1 MKFTIDSDTL
11 KKALE
16 SVQVRGKGTTNSGF
30 GSTNFGTYAYLVA
43 DTASIEIWNGNA
55 TFCVKISIDATVEEQ
70 GRVCFD
76 SATVIPYLKNF
87 GGEDIIFSVGDFIV
101 INCGTKKASIPL
113 VVNHPNADSIARI
126 QNMLNPV
133 SYEIQP
139 QTLFNFGKSKFE
151 GAFTLTQRQ
160 LQDAIKACELV
171 KSGVY
176 KFDFNNGVLNVS
188 TRQNVTNK
196 YEETITPAFPTGE
209 PATVE
214 FSSPIYA
221 FFEKDQMLN
230 FYLKDDFPLLVVAN
244 DRILLKAPHI
254 SG

>member
-16 SVQVRGKGTTNSGF
+16 SVQVKGKGTTSGGF
-30 GSTNFGTYAYLVA
+30 GNTNFGSYAYIVA
-43 DTASIEIWNGNA
+43 DTASIEIWNGNP
-55 TFCVKISIDATVEEQ
+55 TFCVKIVIDANVEEQ
-70 GRVCFD
+70 GRVCVD
-76 SATVIPYLKNF
+76 SSTVIPYLKNF
-87 GGEDIIFSVGDFIV
+87 SGEDIIFSVSDFV
-101 INCGTKKASIPL
+101 LINCGTKKASIPL
-113 VVNHPNADSIARI
+113 VVNHPNADAISRL
-126 QNMLNPV
+126 QNMLNPI

-160 LQDAIKACELV
+160 LQDSIKACELV

-176 KFDFNNGVLNVS
+176 KFDFNKGLLNIS

-230 FYLKDDFPLLVVAN
+230 FYMRDDFPLLVVAN
-244 DRILLKAPHI
+244 DRMLLKAPHI

>member
-55 TFCVKISIDATVEEQ
+55 TFCVKISLDATVEEQ

-87 GGEDIIFSVGDFIV
+87 GGEDITFSVGDFIV

-113 VVNHPNADSIARI
+113 VVNHPNADAIARI

-133 SYEIQP
+133 SYEI
-139 QTLFNFGKSKFE
+139 
-151 GAFTLTQRQ
+151 
-160 LQDAIKACELV
+160 
-171 KSGVY
+171 
-176 KFDFNNGVLNVS
+176 
-188 TRQNVTNK
+188 
-196 YEETITPAFPTGE
+196 
-209 PATVE
+209 
-214 FSSPIYA
+214 
-221 FFEKDQMLN
+221 
-230 FYLKDDFPLLVVAN
+230 
-244 DRILLKAPHI
+244 
-254 SG
+254 

>member
-30 GSTNFGTYAYLVA
+30 GSTNFGTYAYIVA
-43 DTASIEIWNGNA
+43 DTASIEIWNGNP
-55 TFCVKISIDATVEEQ
+55 TFCVKIVIDANVEEQ
-70 GRVCFD
+70 GRVCVD
-76 SATVIPYLKNF
+76 SSAVVPYLKNF
-87 GGEDIIFSVGDFIV
+87 SGEDIVFSVSDFV
-101 INCGTKKASIPL
+101 LINCGTKKASIPL
-113 VVNHPNADSIARI
+113 VVNHPNADAISRL
-126 QNMLNPV
+126 QNMLNPI

-160 LQDAIKACELV
+160 LQDSIKACELV

-176 KFDFNNGVLNVS
+176 KFDFNKGLLNIS

-230 FYLKDDFPLLVVAN
+230 FYMRDDFPLLVVAN
-244 DRILLKAPHI
+244 DRMLLKAPHI

>member
-1 MKFTIDSDTL
+1 LKFTIDSDTL

-16 SVQVRGKGTTNSGF
+16 SVQVKGKGTTNSGF

-55 TFCVKISIDATVEEQ
+55 TFCVKINLDAEVEEQ

-87 GGEDIIFSVGDFIV
+87 GGEDVVFTVGDFIV

-113 VVNHPNADSIARI
+113 VVNHPNAVAIARI

-176 KFDFNNGVLNVS
+176 KFDFNNGVLNIS

-196 YEETITPAFPTGE
+196 YEEAITPAFPTGE
-209 PATVE
+209 PATIE

-230 FYLKDDFPLLVVAN
+230 FYVKDDFPLLVVAN

>member
-16 SVQVRGKGTTNSGF
+16 SVQVKGKGTTSGGF
-30 GSTNFGTYAYLVA
+30 GNTNFGSYAYIVA
-43 DTASIEIWNGNA
+43 DTASVEIWNGNP
-55 TFCVKISIDATVEEQ
+55 TFCVKIVIDAVVEEQ
-70 GRVCFD
+70 GRVCVD
-76 SATVIPYLKNF
+76 SSTIIPYLKNF
-87 GGEDIIFSVGDFIV
+87 SGEDIIFSVGDFV
-101 INCGTKKASIPL
+101 LINCGTKKASIPL
-113 VVNHPNADSIARI
+113 VVNHPNADAISRL
-126 QNMLNPV
+126 QNMLNPI

-160 LQDAIKACELV
+160 LQDSIKACELV

-176 KFDFNNGVLNVS
+176 KFDFNKGVLNVS
-188 TRQNVTNK
+188 TRLNVTNK

-230 FYLKDDFPLLVVAN
+230 FYMRDDFPLLVVAN
-244 DRILLKAPHI
+244 DRMLLKAPHI

>member
-16 SVQVRGKGTTNSGF
+16 SVQVKGKGTTSGGF
-30 GSTNFGTYAYLVA
+30 GNTNFGSYAYIVA
-43 DTASIEIWNGNA
+43 DTASVEIWNGNP
-55 TFCVKISIDATVEEQ
+55 TFCVKIVIDAVVEEQ
-70 GRVCFD
+70 GRVCVD
-76 SATVIPYLKNF
+76 SSTVIPYLKNF
-87 GGEDIIFSVGDFIV
+87 SGEDIIFSVGDFV
-101 INCGTKKASIPL
+101 LINCGTKKASIPL
-113 VVNHPNADSIARI
+113 VVNHPNADAISRL
-126 QNMLNPV
+126 QNMLNPI

-160 LQDAIKACELV
+160 LQDSIKACELV

-176 KFDFNNGVLNVS
+176 KFDFNKGVLNVS
-188 TRQNVTNK
+188 TRLNVTNK

-230 FYLKDDFPLLVVAN
+230 FYMRDDFPLLVVAN
-244 DRILLKAPHI
+244 DRMLLKAPHI

>member
-16 SVQVRGKGTTNSGF
+16 SVQVKGKVTTSGGF
-30 GSTNFGTYAYLVA
+30 GNTNFGSYAYIVA
-43 DTASIEIWNGNA
+43 DTASVEIWNGNP
-55 TFCVKISIDATVEEQ
+55 TFCVKIVIDAVVEEQ
-70 GRVCFD
+70 GRVCVD
-76 SATVIPYLKNF
+76 SSTVIPYLKNF
-87 GGEDIIFSVGDFIV
+87 SGEDIIFSVGDFV
-101 INCGTKKASIPL
+101 LINCGTKKASIPL
-113 VVNHPNADSIARI
+113 VVNHPNADAISRL
-126 QNMLNPV
+126 QNMLNPI

-160 LQDAIKACELV
+160 LQDSIKACELV

-176 KFDFNNGVLNVS
+176 KFDFNKGVLNVS
-188 TRQNVTNK
+188 TRLNVTNK

-230 FYLKDDFPLLVVAN
+230 FYMRDDFPLLVVAN
-244 DRILLKAPHI
+244 DRMLLKAPHI

>member
-16 SVQVRGKGTTNSGF
+16 SVQVKGKGTTSGGF
-30 GSTNFGTYAYLVA
+30 GNTNFGSYAYIVA
-43 DTASIEIWNGNA
+43 DTASIEIWNGNP
-55 TFCVKISIDATVEEQ
+55 TFCVRIAIDADIEEQ
-70 GRVCFD
+70 GRVCVD
-76 SATVIPYLKNF
+76 SSTIIPYLKNF
-87 GGEDIIFSVGDFIV
+87 SGEDIVFSVGDFV
-101 INCGTKKASIPL
+101 LINCGTKKASIPL
-113 VVNHPNADSIARI
+113 VVNHPNADAISRL
-126 QNMLNPV
+126 QTMLNPI

-160 LQDAIKACELV
+160 LQDSIKACELV

-176 KFDFNNGVLNVS
+176 KFDFNKGLLNIS

-221 FFEKDQMLN
+221 FFKKDQMLN
-230 FYLKDDFPLLVVAN
+230 FYMRDDFPLLVVAN
-244 DRILLKAPHI
+244 DRMLLKAPHI

>member
-16 SVQVRGKGTTNSGF
+16 SVQVKGKGTTSGGF
-30 GSTNFGTYAYLVA
+30 GNTNFGSYAYIVA
-43 DTASIEIWNGNA
+43 DTASIEIWNGNP
-55 TFCVKISIDATVEEQ
+55 TFCVKIVIDANVEEQ
-70 GRVCFD
+70 GRVCVD
-76 SATVIPYLKNF
+76 SSAVVPYLKNF
-87 GGEDIIFSVGDFIV
+87 SGEDIVFSVGDFV
-101 INCGTKKASIPL
+101 LINCGTKKASIPL
-113 VVNHPNADSIARI
+113 VVNHPNADAISRL
-126 QNMLNPV
+126 QNMLNPI

-160 LQDAIKACELV
+160 LQDSIKACELV

-176 KFDFNNGVLNVS
+176 KFDFNKGLLNIS

-221 FFEKDQMLN
+221 FFEKDQ
-230 FYLKDDFPLLVVAN
+230 
-244 DRILLKAPHI
+244 IL
-254 SG
+254 SW

>member
-16 SVQVRGKGTTNSGF
+16 SVQVRGKGTTSGGF
-30 GSTNFGTYAYLVA
+30 GNTNFGSYAYIVA
-43 DTASIEIWNGNA
+43 DTASVEIWNGNP
-55 TFCVKISIDATVEEQ
+55 TFCVKIVIDAVVEEQ
-70 GRVCFD
+70 GRICVD
-76 SATVIPYLKNF
+76 SSTITPYLRNF
-87 GGEDIIFSVGDFIV
+87 SGEDIIFSVGDFV
-101 INCGTKKASIPL
+101 LINCGTKKASIPL
-113 VVNHPNADSIARI
+113 VVNHPNADAISRL
-126 QNMLNPV
+126 QNMLNPI

-160 LQDAIKACELV
+160 LQDSIKACELV

-176 KFDFNNGVLNVS
+176 KFDFNKGVLNVS
-188 TRQNVTNK
+188 TRLNVTNK

-230 FYLKDDFPLLVVAN
+230 FYMRDDFPLLVVAN
-244 DRILLKAPHI
+244 DRMLLKAPHI